1 MNIKGLFREAFVA
14 LTRNWLRSVLTILS
28 ISVGVGAL
36 RLFGA
41 DLGLLELG
49 APSGG
54 KLTAGL
60 NIGLLLRE
68 SVESVAYNQDP
79 GRGKEGIHDYGQAE
93 AR

>member
-1 MNIKGLFREAFVA
+1 MMSSSLLLEGCVNYAF
-14 LTRNWLRSVLTILS
+14 SVLILC
-28 ISVGVGAL
+28 
-36 RLFGA
+36 LFGA
-41 DLGLLELG
+41 DWGFWNLEPQAAG
-49 APSGG
+49 P

-79 GRGKEGIHDYGQAE
+79 GRGKEGIHDYGQTE